1 MRHCVV
7 NVYVKVI
14 CGQYPQLV
22 SQIAISKK
30 DYVRGDCGT
39 SERLSNKSNS
49 PPRQYSN
56 VDEYFFIGRDQNFV
70 LR

>member
-7 NVYVKVI
+7 NVYVSVI

-39 SERLSNKSNS
+39 SERLSNKVNS
-49 PPRQYSN
+49 SSRPEDSN
-56 VDEYFFIGRDQNFV
+56 VDEYFFIRRD
-70 LR
+70 